1 MTITV
6 NLTSAPSVQVG
17 VGSAVAPAPHAASH
31 ATGGGDILT
40 ASAIGAAAASHG
52 HNASDVHV
60 DDFGA
65 TFISGD
71 ADLPGVL
78 TSIDAALSTNWSAV
92 AGKAA
97 KTSGY
102 GNTLLFG

>member
-17 VGSAVAPAPHAASH
+17 VGGSAPVAHAASH
-31 ATGGGDILT
+31 AAGGSDILT
-40 ASAIGAAAASHG
+40 ASAIGAADFSHG
-52 HNASDVHV
+52 HNAADVFM
-60 DDFGA
+60 DGIGA
-65 TFISGD
+65 TYISTD
-71 ADLPGVL
+71 SQLPDVIS
-78 TSIDAALSTNWSAV
+78 SIDLAIAGTYV
-92 AGKAA
+92 AIAGRAA